1 MFLRHYS
8 STINWLAFHVDDN
21 DNNQHYDDGDDNNH
35 DVDDNVA
42 ALFINL
48 LANIDD
54 YGGAD
59 HDIGGGGDNGGG
71 GGGDGGDI
79 CVQNQMLLKYFHHY
93 VLPINAQFAQLF
105 WKMIVRT
112 LICPQ
117 SAESSCTEQPIM

>member
-1 MFLRHYS
+1 MIMFLRHYS
-8 STINWLAFHVDDN
+8 STINWLAFHVDYD
-21 DNNQHYDDGDDNNH
+21 DNNQHYDDGDENNC

-59 HDIGGGGDNGGG
+59 HDIGGSGDKGGG

-79 CVQNQMLLKYFHHY
+79 CVQNQMLLKYFQHY
-93 VLPINAQFAQLF
+93 VFPIDVYNLLGCFG
-105 WKMIVRT
+105 K
-112 LICPQ
+112 
-117 SAESSCTEQPIM
+117 